1 MQSRRHRACPAVTVA
16 STLRLTSLATRTGSR
31 SRRRSASRSSVECSY
46 LRGIR
51 YREVLHQMHRRRVVS
66 LIPRLSLSADVRST
80 RSHPAAELE
89 RELITEGTRAPPR
102 LRPRAW
108 TRRRAQAQDDGSE
121 TAARHGEHGQASDER
136 RRALRRTGDHAAEPK
151 SDRGLESQRGAY
163 QATASTDAILARSA
177 SLTRTA
183 SCVRWSV

>member
-16 STLRLTSLATRTGSR
+16 STLRLPSWATRTGSR

-89 RELITEGTRAPPR
+89 REPITEGTRAPPR

-108 TRRRAQAQDDGSE
+108 TRRRAQAQM
-121 TAARHGEHGQASDER
+121 TAAKLRLAMASMGKRETNVGALCEELGITPQSRKVTEASSRKGAHIR
-136 RRALRRTGDHAAEPK
+136 RRRR
-151 SDRGLESQRGAY
+151 QM
-163 QATASTDAILARSA
+163 RS
-177 SLTRTA
+177 
-183 SCVRWSV
+183 